1 MKNIWDKF
9 KDMASPYEDDDYD
22 DDYDDEMDDGFDDEE
37 PAPRFTSS
45 RSSRDTRRERRN
57 APVSNDDAGLNQT
70 AADDSSSSGLYTGAG
85 SVSAGFSG
93 HVMGSSAA
101 AAKQQLVLVRPS
113 AFSDAPIIAANLR
126 EKKGVVLN
134 LDNVD
139 KALARRVVDFLSG
152 CTYAVDGSVKK
163 VAHATYLFCPSNM
176 EISGDLSSLAGEAES
191 YV

>member
-22 DDYDDEMDDGFDDEE
+22 DDYDDEMDDGFDEEE
-37 PAPRFTSS
+37 PASRFTSS
-45 RSSRDTRRERRN
+45 RSSRETRRERRS
-57 APVSNDDAGLNQT
+57 APANDDAGLNQP
-70 AADDSSSSGLYTGAG
+70 AAEDSATSGLHSNTG
-85 SVSAGFSG
+85 SVSSGFNG
-93 HVMGSSAA
+93 HVMGSSSTVT
-101 AAKQQLVLVRPS
+101 KNQLVLVRPS

-126 EKKGVVLN
+126 QKKGVVLN

-152 CTYAVDGSVKK
+152 CTFAVDGSVKK

-176 EISGDLSSLAGEAES
+176 EVTGDLSNLAGEAES